1 MGSVFLWP
9 WCRLDE
15 RPNSPSCRRRRLAGF
30 LPFTFNAILTPFP
43 RAFQLAVSASANFL
57 TKGAGCALAAGQMTD
72 MNALPIKNRP
82 HLSEMVD
89 DLIADFGARRVLL
102 ALVARLIK
110 RTRPPDTRPGRA
122 TGQDLAA
129 QAGVE
134 LLDDRVRADI
144 GLPPKRERPN
154 IDLLAGYSSR
164 HWM

>member
-1 MGSVFLWP
+1 
-9 WCRLDE
+9 
-15 RPNSPSCRRRRLAGF
+15 
-30 LPFTFNAILTPFP
+30 
-43 RAFQLAVSASANFL
+43 
-57 TKGAGCALAAGQMTD
+57 MTD
-72 MNALPIKNRP
+72 MNALPLKNRP

-89 DLIADFGARRVLL
+89 ELIADFGARRVLL

-154 IDLLAGYSSR
+154 VDLLAGYSSR
-164 HWM
+164 HWL